1 MSADLE
7 YFGFKLISLDLK
19 ENSLVGT
26 IRYDFLEDTDKS
38 DEIYT
43 SVIIGE
49 NGTGKSN
56 LFRIIILL
64 FKELYDL
71 GHGKSRSYNVDGKF
85 NLKYSIKGSV
95 FQYSNI
101 PEVHGAIES
110 ISSIKNQAFLIKD
123 NRSVPFEKASFPKAI
138 VANSIMITDKY
149 PIYNSEDVFP
159 NYKYLGVRN
168 RPQVASTRSY
178 VRKTVEFIVEKINS
192 DVFSSGILKTANFLG
207 IDRSIDVLFYT
218 LNTTFFFKGALDRA
232 QLIKYFNQIDS
243 TYKESGK
250 KAPFKLDHFKALRKQ
265 NDDLLDK
272 ICKLANRL
280 YDESRL
286 TDNPRSSS
294 KTLTY
299 NVVDEESHNL
309 LKKEYF
315 LLDHMRKLGMLSA
328 PEINLNRGDVYSLQE
343 SSSGEYHFFSSM
355 IGILATMESDSLIFI
370 DEPEI
375 SLHPNWQMRY
385 LSFVRELLSGSQF
398 SSGHLIVATH
408 SHFIISDLEGQTSK
422 IIGLKRI
429 LPTDLNATSDRLEI
443 VNLPYNVD
451 TFGWSP
457 DDVLYNIF
465 NVTSSRNK
473 FVAEDIANILEEL
486 SKGDPKKINKIS
498 RKTYSTLIHLS
509 KSLKDNDPLKEV
521 VKTILKKIN

>member
-1 MSADLE
+1 MPTTSE
-7 YFGFKLISLDLK
+7 YYGFKLICLDLR

-26 IRYDFLEDTDKS
+26 ILYEFIENTDKA

-56 LFRIIILL
+56 LFRIVILL

-71 GHGKSRSYNVDGKF
+71 GQGRARSYNVDGRF
-85 NLKYSIKGSV
+85 SLKYSFKGTI

-101 PEVHGAIES
+101 AEIVNDVDLTNANR
-110 ISSIKNQAFLIKD
+110 NQAFLTRNGEKV
-123 NRSVPFEKASFPKAI
+123 SFEKALFPRAI
-138 VANSIMITDKY
+138 VANSIMLTDKY
-149 PIYNSEDVFP
+149 PIYNSQEVFP

-192 DVFSSGILKTANFLG
+192 DVFSSGIIQTAKFLG
-207 IDRSIDVLFYT
+207 INGAIDVIFYT
-218 LNTTFFFKGALDRA
+218 LNSTAFFKGTLDRA
-232 QLIKYFNQIDS
+232 KLIKYFNQIDKK
-243 TYKESGK
+243 YKEAGTEP
-250 KAPFKLDHFKALRKQ
+250 PFKLSHFKAIQKHKS
-265 NDDLLDK
+265 DFLDK
-272 ICKLANRL
+272 ICALANRL
-280 YDESRL
+280 YDDNRL
-286 TDNPRSSS
+286 TDNPRSSA

-299 NVVDEESHNL
+299 NVVDERSHRL
-309 LKKEYF
+309 LKKEYL

-355 IGILATMESDSLIFI
+355 IGLLATVENDSLIFI

-385 LSFVRELLSGSQF
+385 LSFVRKLFSGEEYRSC
-398 SSGHLIVATH
+398 HLIVATH
-408 SHFIISDLEGQTSK
+408 SHFVISDLRGETSK
-422 IIGLKRI
+422 IIGLRK
-429 LPTDLNATSDRLEI
+429 SDSSDESNKNKIEI
-443 VNLPYNVD
+443 VDLPYDVD
-451 TFGWSP
+451 TFCWSP

-473 FVAEDIANILEEL
+473 FVAEEIATILDKL
-486 SKGDPKKINKIS
+486 STGSKSRINKLDM
-498 RKTYSTLIHLS
+498 KTHDTLIHLS
-509 KSLKDNDPLKEV
+509 KSLKESDPLREV
-521 VKTILKKIN
+521 VMSILKRIK